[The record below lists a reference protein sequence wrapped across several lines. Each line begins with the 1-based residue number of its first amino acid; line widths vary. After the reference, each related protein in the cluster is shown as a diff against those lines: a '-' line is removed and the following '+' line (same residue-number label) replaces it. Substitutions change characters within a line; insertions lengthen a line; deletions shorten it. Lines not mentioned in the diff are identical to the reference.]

1 MAAHRSAVYFVVAG
15 LNSFST
21 VLFFYYFYFFAR
33 EAFGFDDARN
43 LWLAALQGGVY
54 AVGSWMGG
62 RAAERWGYRRG
73 LMAGLA
79 LMAAAWTA
87 GIRAEGAVWHIGL
100 LVVATLG
107 MSCTWPA
114 LEALVTEGQDRSG
127 MHRSVGVYNLVWAG
141 TGALAYFTGGAVLEW
156 LGMRALHLVPLA
168 IVCSELVLLVLAK
181 PPHRPAQPEAQTGS
195 LPSWKTDHPQARRF
209 LLMAWLANPLAY
221 MAIQTLIAVMP
232 GVTTRLGLSTTWAGM
247 CASIWCF
254 ARLGAF
260 ALLGQWAG
268 WHYRFGWLAAG
279 YATLTTCFALILLAP
294 STLVLILAQIGFGLA
309 LGLIYSSSL
318 FYSMDAGPARGQ
330 HGGIH
335 EAAIGL
341 GNMSGPLIGALA
353 LQWGPQ
359 TPRSDTIAIT
369 CLLVAGGWILWK
381 MRPDEPAPGLS
392 GNKPSFGHSKGR
404 GLSRPPAR
412 GSRAGSSDQ
421 C

>member
-33 EAFGFDDARN
+33 EAFGFDDAQN

-54 AVGSWMGG
+54 AIGSWMGG

-100 LVVATLG
+100 LVLATLG

-114 LEALVTEGQDRSG
+114 LEALVTEGKDRSG
-127 MHRSVGVYNLVWAG
+127 MHRSVAFYNLVWAG

-156 LGMRALHLVPLA
+156 LGMQAMYLVPLA
-168 IVCSELVLLVLAK
+168 IVCVELVLLGFQKA
-181 PPHRPAQPEAQTGS
+181 PSRPAQPDTQSPPCPACGT
-195 LPSWKTDHPQARRF
+195 PHPQARRF

-268 WHYRFGWLAAG
+268 WPYRFSWLAAG

-294 STLVLILAQIGFGLA
+294 STLVLVLAQIGFGLA

-330 HGGIH
+330 PGGIH

-353 LQWGPQ
+353 WEWVPQ
-359 TPRSDTIAIT
+359 LPQGGTIAIT
-369 CLLVAGGWILWK
+369 CLLVAGGWILWR
-381 MRPDEPAPGLS
+381 MRPQKPDSSLPG
-392 GNKPSFGHSKGR
+392 NE
-404 GLSRPPAR
+404 RPPDR
-412 GSRAGSSDQ
+412 Y
-421 C
+421 